1 MVKSRFGYI
10 ALSFFTLALLVV
22 MTGPRELSGANE
34 TTLLAMPEV
43 GTMHGMR
50 AISRSDDGVY
60 KDMSASGMLVG
71 TGPNETRI
79 VVFKPAFT
87 KPVANYIGWTVT
99 DVAYQIG
106 GTNVT
111 LHSPLR
117 YWSGVTPSKE
127 IYSLPKSDITTQYLI
142 DLFQTQLSAGGNYA
156 RTTGVYVTGVEK
168 LQNANPVN
176 IAFAVTVRNPSA
188 FTAEGVSL
196 VDAASNN
203 ALFSWRASRRGYAE
217 IYVNNVQVVR
227 DQFTVANRINRNT
240 IYSNWLQTGTNEVYV
255 RVTEPDDIN
264 SVAQSPV
271 LTLAR

>member
-1 MVKSRFGYI
+1 MTSRFGYI
-10 ALSFFTLALLVV
+10 LLSFFTLALLLS
-22 MTGPRELSGANE
+22 MAGPRELIGANE

-50 AISRSDDGVY
+50 AISRSDDGNY
-60 KDMSASGMLVG
+60 TEMSASGMLVG

-111 LHSPLR
+111 MHTPLR
-117 YWSGVTPSKE
+117 YWSGVTPARE
-127 IYSLPKSDITTQYLI
+127 VYSLPKSDITTQYLI
-142 DLFQTQLSAGGNYA
+142 NLFQTQLSAGGNYA
-156 RTTGVYVTGVEK
+156 RTTGVYLTGIEK
-168 LQNANPVN
+168 LQNANQVN
-176 IAFAVTVRNPSA
+176 IAFAVTIRNPLT
-188 FTAEGVSL
+188 FTAEGISL

-203 ALFSWRASRRGYAE
+203 ALFSWRSSRRGYAD
-217 IYVNNVQVVR
+217 IFVNNVRVVQ
-227 DQFTVANRINRNT
+227 DQFTVANRVNRNT

-264 SVAQSPV
+264 SVAQSNV